1 MTLLDFYTAN
11 QKTLREALEGERRR
25 LDHQIRDA
33 AVDRRMDE
41 VDELRPQLD
50 EVNDDLALLDTIV
63 LKDIVAAKLALP
75 SLPPNFQEILARGE
89 ADVQRWQQLQG
100 ALQKTIA
107 VAGTLADGVSTM
119 AKLVIK
125 YGKFLL

>member
-11 QKTLREALEGERRR
+11 QTALRAGLDGERRR
-25 LDHQIRDA
+25 LDRRIREA

-50 EVNDDLALLDTIV
+50 DVNDDLALLDLIV
-63 LKDIVAAKLALP
+63 LKDIVAAKLTLP
-75 SLPPNFQEILARGE
+75 SLPPDFPEILARGE
-89 ADVQRWQQLQG
+89 ADLQKWQQLQG

-107 VAGTLADGVSTM
+107 VAGAVAEGVSTM
-119 AKLVIK
+119 AKLVMK
-125 YGKFLL
+125 YGKFLV